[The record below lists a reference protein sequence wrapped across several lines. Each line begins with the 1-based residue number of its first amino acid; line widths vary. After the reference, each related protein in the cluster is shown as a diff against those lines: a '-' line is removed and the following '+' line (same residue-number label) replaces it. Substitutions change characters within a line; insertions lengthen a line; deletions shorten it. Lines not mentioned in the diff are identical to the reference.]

1 MAKEEGDSA
10 ISTAV
15 VGLVSMSCLNLQ
27 PKAQRA
33 IRYAAAVV
41 CLSLFIVSGGSLLA
55 NRAKAQADEDF
66 FHLGVIEYE
75 ISCLPCHGDDGR
87 GDGPDAEFLETQPA
101 DLTGIAKANGGE
113 FPVERLRMVIDGRAL
128 VADHGPRA
136 MPVWGERYRTL
147 ASEAGIADA
156 EQEARTRID
165 ALVHYIETLQEP

>member
-87 GDGPDAEFLETQPA
+87 GDGPDADFLETQPA

-113 FPVERLRMVIDGRAL
+113 FPAERLRMVVDGRAL
-128 VADHGPRA
+128 VADHGQRA

-147 ASEAGIADA
+147 ASEAGTADA
-156 EQEARTRID
+156 EQEARTRIE
-165 ALVHYIETLQEP
+165 ALVDYIESLQEP